1 MTTLVPPRGTRVETL
16 DECAQ
21 IRATARD
28 LTLREFV
35 DQLCETF
42 PGITRS
48 WVKRHHE
55 RLMTVTTENM
65 AALIDNARAGL
76 NRDGL
81 LSAQVRTI
89 SYSDPTGEHASN
101 LATYGG
107 GHR

>member
-1 MTTLVPPRGTRVETL
+1 
-16 DECAQ
+16 
-21 IRATARD
+21 
-28 LTLREFV
+28 
-35 DQLCETF
+35 
-42 PGITRS
+42 
-48 WVKRHHE
+48 
-55 RLMTVTTENM
+55 MTVTTENM

-89 SYSDPTGEHASN
+89 SYADPTGEHASN